1 MQAFVYSDRTT
12 KPSPVSALC
21 SQIHRSLAIAMPL
34 LRVWVH
40 CRRASNGLLPR
51 RSNLVGYVRWDAR
64 SDQFLLA
71 RQSFQQLFRSQFAL
85 PPELIPR
92 VLSCEGPRKR
102 LPAFASG
109 DVVGMAAAT
118 GIHVVTTWHS
128 LLFLSHSRSAMDPPC
143 GVSTL
148 CRERYGYYPASVGVT
163 RYVRCSQYAGSV
175 GLPMRED
182 LRASLPTC
190 NKSA

>member
-21 SQIHRSLAIAMPL
+21 SQIHRSLAVAMPL

-71 RQSFQQLFRSQFAL
+71 RQSFQQLFRSQSAL
-85 PPELIPR
+85 PHMPICP
-92 VLSCEGPRKR
+92 VLSCEAPEGSQ
-102 LPAFASG
+102 LAFASG
-109 DVVGMAAAT
+109 DVVDGTDAT
-118 GIHVVTTWHS
+118 GIRSITERHS
-128 LLFLSHSRSAMDPPC
+128 LPPSSHVRTAIGPSCDVLSLVGSDTDLSC
-143 GVSTL
+143 
-148 CRERYGYYPASVGVT
+148 SVGMT
-163 RYVRCSQYAGSV
+163 R
-175 GLPMRED
+175 
-182 LRASLPTC
+182 
-190 NKSA
+190 